1 MDLFEHQAKE
11 LFARY
16 GVAIPMGAVAWSPE
30 EAEAVAADLGT
41 TVVVKAQVQV
51 GGRGKAGGIQLARDP
66 AEARR
71 HAERIIGMDIKG
83 HVVRRVLVE
92 EASEIAS
99 EYYLSILHD
108 RAGKG
113 FLAMASA
120 QGGIEIEEVA
130 ATSPEAIV
138 RVPINPLVGLRPYHV
153 NQLVF
158 CGGFDQRAREG
169 AAEIVTRLY
178 DVLLG
183 ADCMLVEVNPLAL
196 TADGR
201 VKALDAKVSLDDSS
215 LFRHPDLEALRDISA
230 VDPQEQAA
238 KERGLNY
245 VKLDGWVG
253 IIGNGAGLVMS
264 TLDVVAQA
272 GGKAANFLDVGG
284 GASAETMADGLEVIL
299 SDPKVRSVLVNIFGG
314 ITRGDQVAQGILDA
328 LERLGGRVRVPLVV
342 RLDGTNSREGRDLLA
357 ASPSDRVFP
366 ARTMLEAAAK
376 AVELAGPPPA
386 AGEAGAPGTSGTTG
400 TIGTTGKG
408 RA

>member
-11 LFARY
+11 LFARH
-16 GVAIPMGAVAWSPE
+16 GVAVPRGRVAWSPG
-30 EAEAVAADLGT
+30 EAEEVAAELGG

-66 AEARR
+66 AEARAQ
-71 HAERIIGMDIKG
+71 AERIIGMDIKG

-92 EASEIAS
+92 EASDVAA
-99 EYYLSILHD
+99 EYYASILHD

-113 FLAMASA
+113 FLAMAST
-120 QGGIEIEEVA
+120 QGGVDIEEVA
-130 ATSPEAIV
+130 ARSPEAIV
-138 RVPINPLVGLRPYHV
+138 KVPVNPLIGLRSYHV
-153 NQLVF
+153 SQLLY
-158 CGGFDQRAREG
+158 GAGFAPAAHKG
-169 AAEIVTRLY
+169 AAEILGRLY
-178 DVLLG
+178 QVLLA
-183 ADCMLVEVNPLAL
+183 ADCTLVEVNPLVL
-196 TADGR
+196 TADGQ

-215 LFRHPDLEALRDISA
+215 LFRHPDLEALRDTFA

-284 GASAETMADGLEVIL
+284 GASAETMASGLEVIL

-314 ITRGDQVAQGILDA
+314 ITRGDLVAQGILDA
-328 LERLGGRVRVPLVV
+328 LERLGDKLTVPLVV
-342 RLDGTNSREGRDLLA
+342 RLDGTNAEEGRRLLA
-357 ASPSDRVFP
+357 ASPSEKVVP
-366 ARTMLEAAAK
+366 AATMLEAASR
-376 AVELAGPPPA
+376 AVELAGA
-386 AGEAGAPGTSGTTG
+386 GGGEA
-400 TIGTTGKG
+400 
-408 RA
+408 

>member
-16 GVAIPMGAVAWSPE
+16 GVAIPRGRVAWSPE
-30 EAEAVAADLGT
+30 EAEEVAAELGT

-71 HAERIIGMDIKG
+71 QAERIIGMDIKG

-92 EASEIAS
+92 EASEITA
-99 EYYLSILHD
+99 EYYVSILHD

-113 FLAMASA
+113 FLAMAS
-120 QGGIEIEEVA
+120 
-130 ATSPEAIV
+130 
-138 RVPINPLVGLRPYHV
+138 
-153 NQLVF
+153 
-158 CGGFDQRAREG
+158 
-169 AAEIVTRLY
+169 

-183 ADCMLVEVNPLAL
+183 ADCTLVEVNPLVL
-196 TADGR
+196 TADGQ

-215 LFRHPDLEALRDISA
+215 LFRHPDLEALRDTFA

-253 IIGNGAGLVMS
+253 VIGNGAGLVMS

-284 GASAETMADGLEVIL
+284 GASAETMASGLEVIL

-314 ITRGDQVAQGILDA
+314 ITRGDLVAQGVLEA
-328 LERLGGRVRVPLVV
+328 LERLGDRVRVPLVV
-342 RLDGTNSREGRDLLA
+342 RLDGTNALQGRELLA
-357 ASPSDRVFP
+357 SSPSEKVVT
-366 ARTMLEAAAK
+366 AATMLEAAAK
-376 AVELAGPPPA
+376 AVELAGPP
-386 AGEAGAPGTSGTTG
+386 GAG
-400 TIGTTGKG
+400 TIGKEG
-408 RA
+408 A

>member
-16 GVAIPMGAVAWSPE
+16 GVAVPRGRVAWSPE
-30 EAEAVAADLGT
+30 EAEAVAAELGG

-51 GGRGKAGGIQLARDP
+51 GGRGKAGGIQLAGDP

-71 HAERIIGMDIKG
+71 QAERVIGMDIKG

-92 EASEIAS
+92 EASQIAA
-99 EYYLSILHD
+99 EYYVSILHD
-108 RAGKG
+108 RTGKG

-130 ATSPEAIV
+130 AATPEAIV
-138 RVPINPLVGLRPYHV
+138 RVPVNPLVGLRPYHV

-158 CGGFDQRAREG
+158 GAGFDQCARKG
-169 AAEIVTRLY
+169 AAEILARLY

-183 ADCMLVEVNPLAL
+183 ADCTLVEVNPLVL

-201 VKALDAKVSLDDSS
+201 VEALDAKVSLDDSS
-215 LFRHPDLEALRDISA
+215 LFRHPELEALRDTFA

-284 GASAETMADGLEVIL
+284 GASAETMAAGLEVIL
-299 SDPKVRSVLVNIFGG
+299 SDPKVRRVLVNIFGG
-314 ITRGDQVAQGILDA
+314 ITRGDLVAQGILEA
-328 LERLGGRVRVPLVV
+328 LDRLGDRVRVPLVV
-342 RLDGTNSREGRDLLA
+342 RLDGTNALQGRELLA
-357 ASPSDRVFP
+357 KSPSEKVVT
-366 ARTMLEAAAK
+366 AATMLEAAAK
-376 AVELAGPPPA
+376 AVELAGASGA
-386 AGEAGAPGTSGTTG
+386 AGTVGKEGA
-400 TIGTTGKG
+400 
-408 RA
+408 